1 MISEPNKTDSSSR
14 TTSERDP
21 KLFLRAVT
29 AVLAGTLL
37 LRLAGGLATSSLGLY
52 LSALGQRGENV
63 GLVAAGYYA
72 TELLLAP
79 VFGALSDRWGR
90 KGLMVAA
97 PFLGGVALMLYPLS
111 TSVAVLFAIRVLE
124 GISAAG
130 ATPATLG
137 YLSDLT
143 DGSKHRSRIMGLF
156 EMVTLIGLALGLTV
170 LGPRVW
176 AVLGTSSYP
185 ILAVVYVVG
194 AIVFAALLPQIGV
207 RVQKRRTWHDY
218 TRALANRR
226 LLRFMPAW
234 IAATAIVG
242 LWTVHLQN
250 QLSAG
255 PNNPTVTGQA
265 LVGTLSGPQ
274 LSNALGGFALAF
286 LAGLFFGSRAAG
298 RRTTPM
304 LNSAFGLMWLT
315 FCLYTLN
322 HPDAFWSLGLPSQ
335 VWFFGLMIGAFFQA
349 GFTPVALAYLADISE
364 DFPEDR
370 GVVVGLYSIF
380 LAGGN
385 LIGGGVGGLFLNGLH
400 VDGIVL
406 LTGLFT
412 LVAFGSVV
420 YIRRVSSD

>member
-1 MISEPNKTDSSSR
+1 LTHPDQSHSSR
-14 TTSERDP
+14 VTGEDEQNSN
-21 KLFLRAVT
+21 LLVRATV
-29 AVLAGTLL
+29 AVLIGTLL

-52 LSALGQRGENV
+52 LSSLGQRGESV

-72 TELLLAP
+72 TELILAP

-90 KGLMVAA
+90 KGLLVGA
-97 PFLGGVALMLYPLS
+97 PFLGAIALLLYPLS
-111 TSVAVLFAIRVLE
+111 SSVAVLFAIRVLE
-124 GISAAG
+124 GISAAA

-143 DGSKHRSRIMGLF
+143 DGSRHRSRVMGLF
-156 EMVTLIGLALGLTV
+156 EIVTLLGLALGSTV

-176 AVLGTSSYP
+176 EALGTSAYP
-185 ILAVVYVVG
+185 ILAVVYALG
-194 AIVFAALLPQIGV
+194 ALIFWLGLPQIGV
-207 RVQKRRTWHDY
+207 RVHKRRTVQDY
-218 TRALANRR
+218 LRALGSRR

-250 QLSAG
+250 QMIATSG
-255 PNNPTVTGQA
+255 SKIEGQA
-265 LVGTLSGPQ
+265 LAGALTGSQ
-274 LSNALGGFALAF
+274 ISNALGLFALAF
-286 LAGLFFGSRAAG
+286 VAGLYFGSRSTG

-304 LNSAFGLMWLT
+304 LHAAFGLLGLT
-315 FCLYTLN
+315 FCLYVLN
-322 HPDAFWSLGLPSQ
+322 HPNSPLALGLPTQ
-335 VWFFGLMIGAFFQA
+335 VWFVGLLVGAFFQA

-385 LIGGGVGGLFLNGLH
+385 LFGGAIGGLVVGTLH

-406 LTGLFT
+406 MTFLLT
-412 LVAFGSVV
+412 LVAFGSVL
-420 YIRRVSSD
+420 YIRRISSD

>member
-1 MISEPNKTDSSSR
+1 MISEPNKAD
-14 TTSERDP
+14 TTHISERDP
-21 KLFLRAVT
+21 NLFFRAVT

-52 LSALGQRGENV
+52 LGALGQRGENV

-97 PFLGGVALMLYPLS
+97 PFLGGIALLLYPLS

-124 GISAAG
+124 GVSAAG

-143 DGSKHRSRIMGLF
+143 DGSAHRSRVMGLF
-156 EMVTLIGLALGLTV
+156 EIVTLVGLALGSTV

-176 AVLGTSSYP
+176 DALGTSSYP

-194 AIVFAALLPQIGV
+194 AIVFALALPQIGL
-207 RVQKRRTWHDY
+207 RVQKRRTWRDY
-218 TRALANRR
+218 VRALGNRR

-250 QLSAG
+250 QLYAG
-255 PNNPTVTGQA
+255 PNNHTVPGQA
-265 LVGTLSGPQ
+265 LVGTLSGGQ

-286 LAGLFFGSRAAG
+286 LGGLFFGSRSSG

-304 LNSAFGLMWLT
+304 MGSAFGLMGLT

-322 HPDAFWSLGLPSQ
+322 HPDAFWALGLPTQ
-335 VWFFGLMIGAFFQA
+335 VWFVALMVGAFFQA

-385 LIGGGVGGLFLNGLH
+385 LIGGAVGGLFVGDLH

-420 YIRRVSSD
+420 YIRRVSGD